1 MNKKELNNLI
11 LNEIFGFGKKKEKP
25 PRDNVEAIR
34 QSIAAMRRGVEGD
47 KLTDEEIESTLRD
60 AGFSVADI
68 KKAKE
73 KPSKDQ
79 DKPPSGRPGIIS
91 KGSPIRDEKI
101 SKAARGDKE
110 ILDTLLQI
118 KKTDPK
124 RLQRYAK
131 FVEKPDMRLQ
141 RFEKAIDAKRKETL
155 NFTSQIQTF
164 TKIRNKLHSVE
175 EVERLK
181 TNAKLNKDYDFYNML
196 EVYKQL
202 FLDDQSPKAAE
213 PKEEPS
219 PKALPPGETRKEL
232 PPGSSPKQLPPG
244 SSPKQLPPGSS
255 PKQLPPGSSP
265 KQLPPGEDTG
275 GGDTPSPKRA
285 KKKGELKPVSGELK
299 PVSGELKPVNT
310 DIEEV
315 PQKQKQKEV
324 PEKQKQK
331 GTSLRLDPKRL
342 SDERYVKEFAKLVA
356 DYVMLSPQSEP
367 ERERQKSKILDIK
380 MQLNKLMRQGD
391 EEQAQGAI
399 DLQKAIRGEFQP
411 LQRRMQQIVESYVKN
426 NFEQIIREE
435 LENYI
440 KEKK

>member
-1 MNKKELNNLI
+1 MNKKELDNLI

-34 QSIAAMRRGVEGD
+34 QSIAAMRRGAEGD

-73 KPSKDQ
+73 PPTDSSKGNS
-79 DKPPSGRPGIIS
+79 DKSNQPKMPGIIS
-91 KGSPIRDEKI
+91 KGSPLYNKPIA
-101 SKAARGDKE
+101 KAARGDASALEALLALPYREKFRQGE
-110 ILDTLLQI
+110 FFDKLDLNLDDYEKSIKRKRNKMGSPVSFNKQISALRRIRSGGALL
-118 KKTDPK
+118 PK
-124 RLQRYAK
+124 NPDKYIRDTIQSAELGGDQDFADVARVYAK
-131 FVEKPDMRLQ
+131 
-141 RFEKAIDAKRKETL
+141 
-155 NFTSQIQTF
+155 
-164 TKIRNKLHSVE
+164 
-175 EVERLK
+175 
-181 TNAKLNKDYDFYNML
+181 
-196 EVYKQL
+196 L
-202 FLDDQSPKAAE
+202 FMSDDQSPKAAE

-219 PKALPPGETRKEL
+219 PKALPPGETRKALPPGSSPKEL
-232 PPGSSPKQLPPG
+232 PPGSSPKELPPG
-244 SSPKQLPPGSS
+244 SSPKE
-255 PKQLPPGSSP
+255 
-265 KQLPPGEDTG
+265 LPPGEDTG

-285 KKKGELKPVSGELK
+285 KKKGEPKPASGELKPVSGELK

-315 PQKQKQKEV
+315 PEKQ
-324 PEKQKQK
+324 KQKQK

-342 SDERYVKEFAKLVA
+342 SDRRYVKEFAKLVA

-367 ERERQKSKILDIK
+367 ERERQNSKILDLK
-380 MQLNKLMRQGD
+380 KQMNDLMRQRTP
-391 EEQAQGAI
+391 GAI
-399 DLQKAIRGEFQP
+399 DLQKAIRDEIAP
-411 LQRRMQQIVESYVKN
+411 LQRRMQQIAESYVKN